1 MFCCIEA
8 AFAMTWGPQGVPY
21 SWYNNGMDTK
31 RELGDFIASR
41 KELVWYVKDPRA
53 LSQEAVV
60 QAVLNYGN
68 WRDVQE
74 IIRIMGIESAA
85 QAFYRDIGVSARRR
99 GNYYPDVLH
108 YFDLYFKRHA
118 HTT

>member
-1 MFCCIEA
+1 MEMWYNENMDSKGALA
-8 AFAMTWGPQGVPY
+8 AFT
-21 SWYNNGMDTK
+21 
-31 RELGDFIASR
+31 ASR
-41 KELVWYVKDPRA
+41 RGLVWYVKDPRA
-53 LSQEAVV
+53 LSREAVV

-74 IIRIMGIESAA
+74 LIRILGMEGAA
-85 QAFYRDIGVSARRR
+85 RAFYRDIGVSERRR

-118 HTT
+118 SLA

>member
-1 MFCCIEA
+1 MEA
-8 AFAMTWGPQGVPY
+8 AFAMTWVPQGVPY

-53 LSQEAVV
+53 LSREAVV

-74 IIRIMGIESAA
+74 LIRILGMEGAA
-85 QAFYRDIGVSARRR
+85 RAFYRDIGVSERRR
-99 GNYYPDVLH
+99 GNYYPDVLR

-118 HTT
+118 NLA

>member
-1 MFCCIEA
+1 M
-8 AFAMTWGPQGVPY
+8 
-21 SWYNNGMDTK
+21 WYNTSMNE
-31 RELGDFIASR
+31 ELGNFIAAR
-41 KELVWYVKDPRA
+41 KGLVWYVKDPRA
-53 LSQEAVV
+53 LSEESVV

-68 WRDVQE
+68 WHDVE
-74 IIRIMGIESAA
+74 ELIRIMGMERAA

-118 HTT
+118 AVA

>member
-1 MFCCIEA
+1 M
-8 AFAMTWGPQGVPY
+8 
-21 SWYNNGMDTK
+21 WYNENMDINE
-31 RELGDFIASR
+31 ELADFIAAR

-53 LSQEAVV
+53 LDEEAVV

-74 IIRIMGIESAA
+74 LIRILGMEGAA

-118 HTT
+118 SLA